1 MLDLYTAVLGL
12 LILLPMV
19 GRFFFPYF
27 WLDLKNIIAY
37 LLVGYRCHRYMQ
49 GTPPI
54 TLLEIFL
61 AKVKK
66 YSNKPLILFEDE
78 VYSYQDIDRYSNQIA
93 RVLKDY
99 VGLKE
104 EDTMAVFFK
113 TSPSYLSVFIGLSK
127 IGCTM
132 ACINYNIRLKSL
144 IHALK
149 TCKAKVLLSTPD
161 LKDAI
166 EDVLPTLNDEGICV
180 FYLSDDSPTEG
191 VEPLL
196 KRIKLSSAESV
207 PFSFRA
213 NVTAK
218 SVCLYIFTSGTT
230 GLPKAATI
238 SQKKAIMGSHLFYL
252 SGVHN
257 KDVVYCPL
265 PLYHSAGF
273 LGLVATINRG
283 ATCVLRPKFS
293 VSHYWDDCRRYH
305 VTVIQYV
312 GEMMRYLCNAPKRDN
327 DRDHRV
333 RLAIG
338 NGMRIEVWKEFL
350 NRFGPIKIR
359 EVYGATEGN
368 AGFLNYVGKVG
379 AVGKSNFF
387 YKKMFNYEFV
397 QYDVDADQPV
407 RDEKGLCIP
416 VPTGQTGLMVV
427 KISKTVPFEGY
438 AGDYGNTEKKIL
450 HNVLKKGDSYFNTG
464 DLLREDHEGFI
475 YFHDRVGDTFR
486 WKGENVATTEVEM
499 TLAVL
504 DIIEEVNVY
513 GVPVPGHEG
522 KIGMAAI
529 RLKDGCPFDG
539 KKLFIHT
546 KDYLPSYAIP
556 RFIRIQEKLEIT
568 GTFKQCKTQLV
579 SDGFNPATISDP
591 LFFLDDSEKNY
602 IPMTEEIYCS
612 ILENKRKL

>member
-1 MLDLYTAVLGL
+1 MLGLYTAVLGL
-12 LILLPMV
+12 LILLSLM
-19 GRFFFPYF
+19 GKFFFPYF
-27 WLDLKNIIAY
+27 WLDLENFIGY
-37 LLVGYRCHRYMQ
+37 LAMGYRCHKYMKR
-49 GTPPI
+49 TPPI

-61 AKVKK
+61 ARVKK
-66 YSNKPLILFEDE
+66 YSDKPLILYEDE
-78 VYSYQDIDRYSNQIA
+78 VYSYRDIDRYSNQIA

-104 EDTMAVFFK
+104 EDIVAVFLK
-113 TSPSYLSVFIGLSK
+113 TTPTYLSLFLGVAK

-144 IHALK
+144 IHVLK
-149 TCKAKVLLSTPD
+149 SCNAKVLLSTPD

-166 EDVLPTLNDEGICV
+166 EDILPILNDEGIRV

-207 PFSFRA
+207 PVSFRA
-213 NVTAK
+213 NVTPK
-218 SVCLYIFTSGTT
+218 STCLYIFTSGTT
-230 GLPKAATI
+230 GLPKAAVI
-238 SQKKAIMGSHLFYL
+238 SQKKALMGSYLFRL
-252 SGVHN
+252 TGVNN
-257 KDVVYCPL
+257 KDIVYTPL

-273 LGLVATINRG
+273 LGLMGSVDMG
-283 ATCVLRPKFS
+283 ATCVLRSKFS
-293 VSHYWDDCRRYH
+293 VSHYWDDCRRYN

-312 GEMMRYLCNAPKRDN
+312 GELMRYLCNAPKRDN
-327 DRDHRV
+327 DRDHKV
-333 RLAIG
+333 KKAIG

-350 NRFGPIKIR
+350 NRFGPIKIC
-359 EVYGATEGN
+359 EVYGATEGIS
-368 AGFLNYVGKVG
+368 GFINYVGKVG

-387 YKKMFNYEFV
+387 IKKLFNFTFI

-407 RDEKGLCIP
+407 RDEKGFCIP
-416 VPTGQTGLMVV
+416 VPAGQTGLMVV
-427 KISKTVPFEGY
+427 KISNTLPFEGY
-438 AGDYGNTEKKIL
+438 AGDYGNTERKIL
-450 HNVLKKGDSYFNTG
+450 RNVLKDGDSYFNTG
-464 DLLREDHEGFI
+464 DLLMEDHEGFI

-499 TLAVL
+499 TLAAS

-513 GVPVPGHEG
+513 GVPVAGHEG
-522 KIGMAAI
+522 KVGMAAI
-529 RLKDGCPFDG
+529 RLKDGCSFDG

-556 RFIRIQEKLEIT
+556 RFIRIKEKLEIT
-568 GTFKQCKTQLV
+568 GSFKQCKGPLV
-579 SDGFNPATISDP
+579 RDGFNPAIISDP

-602 IPMTEEIYCS
+602 IPMTEEIYRS
-612 ILENKRKL
+612 ILEKKRKL

>member
-12 LILLPMV
+12 LILLPLV
-19 GRFFFPYF
+19 GKFFFPYF
-27 WLDLKNIIAY
+27 WLDLKNLIQFMHM
-37 LLVGYRCHRYMQ
+37 GYRCHTYMNRV
-49 GTPPI
+49 PPI

-61 AKVKK
+61 ARVKK
-66 YSNKPLILFEDE
+66 YSDKPLILFEDE
-78 VYSYQDIDRYSNQIA
+78 VYSYRDIDRHSNQIA

-113 TSPSYLSVFIGLSK
+113 NIPAYISVWIGLSK

-132 ACINYNIRLKSL
+132 ACVNYNIRLKSL
-144 IHALK
+144 IHVLK
-149 TCKAKVLLSTPD
+149 SCKAKVLLSTPD

-166 EDVLPTLNDEGICV
+166 EDILPTLNDEGIRV
-180 FYLSDDSPTEG
+180 FYLSEDSPTEG

-213 NVTAK
+213 KVTPK

-230 GLPKAATI
+230 GLPKAAVI
-238 SQKKAIMGSHLFYL
+238 SQKKAITAAHLFRL
-252 SGVHN
+252 SSIHN
-257 KDVVYCPL
+257 KDVVYSPL

-273 LGLVATINRG
+273 LGLMGTIDLG
-283 ATCVLRPKFS
+283 ATHVLRSKFS

-333 RLAIG
+333 RMAIG

-350 NRFGPIKIR
+350 NRFGPIKIF
-359 EVYGATEGN
+359 EVYGATEGI
-368 AGFLNYVGKVG
+368 AGFMNYAGKVG
-379 AVGKSNFF
+379 AVGRTNFI
-387 YKKMFNYEFV
+387 YKKFLNYEFL

-407 RDEKGLCIP
+407 RDEKGLCIR
-416 VPTGQTGLMVV
+416 VPTGQAGLLVM

-438 AGDYGNTEKKIL
+438 AGDHGNTEKKIL
-450 HNVLKKGDSYFNTG
+450 RNVLKKGDSYFNTG
-464 DLLREDHEGFI
+464 DLLREDQEGFI

-539 KKLFIHT
+539 KKLFMHT

-556 RFIRIQEKLEIT
+556 HFIRIQEKLEIT
-568 GTFKQCKTQLV
+568 GTFKQCKAQLV
-579 SDGFNPATISDP
+579 RDGFNPATISDP
-591 LFFLDDSEKNY
+591 LFFLDHLEKNY
-602 IPMTEEIYCS
+602 TPMTEEIYNS
-612 ILENKRKL
+612 ILEKKRKL

>member
-37 LLVGYRCHRYMQ
+37 LVVGYRCHRYMQ
-49 GTPPI
+49 STPPI

-104 EDTMAVFFK
+104 EDTIAVFFK

-196 KRIKLSSAESV
+196 KQIKLSSAESV

-283 ATCVLRPKFS
+283 RHKRPGTLLS
-293 VSHYWDDCRRYH
+293 
-305 VTVIQYV
+305 I
-312 GEMMRYLCNAPKRDN
+312 
-327 DRDHRV
+327 
-333 RLAIG
+333 
-338 NGMRIEVWKEFL
+338 
-350 NRFGPIKIR
+350 
-359 EVYGATEGN
+359 
-368 AGFLNYVGKVG
+368 
-379 AVGKSNFF
+379 
-387 YKKMFNYEFV
+387 
-397 QYDVDADQPV
+397 
-407 RDEKGLCIP
+407 IP
-416 VPTGQTGLMVV
+416 
-427 KISKTVPFEGY
+427 FW
-438 AGDYGNTEKKIL
+438 
-450 HNVLKKGDSYFNTG
+450 F
-464 DLLREDHEGFI
+464 
-475 YFHDRVGDTFR
+475 
-486 WKGENVATTEVEM
+486 
-499 TLAVL
+499 
-504 DIIEEVNVY
+504 
-513 GVPVPGHEG
+513 VPGHEG

-602 IPMTEEIYCS
+602 IPLTEEIYCS